1 MSGVILDVRCDVYRN
16 LNKPAVTYS
25 VRQRGKVV
33 AYAGAVV
40 LRDCEFK
47 HASDFQRAACVS
59 RRLVCQWVKGFVENT
74 GGPWIIPLGS
84 YNSEIAVV
92 VVRRASPFW
101 SMSDRDL
108 ARYIEGCHMSR
119 EYGADFEAACRER
132 NSRDDGRDFQGA
144 FAGDEAAGL
153 CDWFDAE

>member
-1 MSGVILDVRCDVYRN
+1 MSEIIKFRELKAGDVFRFSPPEYGQTEWEYRGN
-16 LNKPAVTYS
+16 GFYNVPYS
-25 VRQRGKVV
+25 
-33 AYAGAVV
+33 
-40 LRDCEFK
+40 
-47 HASDFQRAACVS
+47 
-59 RRLVCQWVKGFVENT
+59 

-132 NSRDDGRDFQGA
+132 NSRDDGPDFQGA